1 MTVKVKKNKKISKV
15 EVKNPDGSV
24 SRYPGKEPLI
34 KPKKDLRKSIIER
47 WALIKAVLNHEESF
61 LPMITRQAIVDMN
74 KTPEQDAKEQAP
86 EQDDQTQGQEQD
98 QQDQDQQGQDQ
109 QAQPQDQDQQAQGQE
124 QDQDQGEEYDEQKL
138 IELLKQEGY
147 SDPEIAHIVSGH
159 VPSQPSP
166 EELKTLE
173 QQQKLSHKD
182 DMHGLTVD
190 HQKTSHDIELE
201 HKKRMLDLE
210 HEHAKKEK
218 EIRIRHLEEELKAKL
233 EQLKNKQ
240 SQAQ

>member
-1 MTVKVKKNKKISKV
+1 MTVKTKKNKKINKV
-15 EVKNPDGSV
+15 EIRNSDGSV

-34 KPKKDLRKSIIER
+34 KPNKDLRKSIMER
-47 WALIKAVLNHEESF
+47 WALIKVALSHEESF

-74 KTPEQDAKEQAP
+74 KTPEQDAKEQTP
-86 EQDDQTQGQEQD
+86 DQDQQQ
-98 QQDQDQQGQDQ
+98 QQDQDQQQQQDQ
-109 QAQPQDQDQQAQGQE
+109 DEGQQDQDQQQQ
-124 QDQDQGEEYDEQKL
+124 QDQDEGQQDQPDEEYDEQKL

-159 VPSQPSP
+159 VPSQPSQ

-218 EIRIRHLEEELKAKL
+218 EIRIRHLEEELKTKL

-240 SQAQ
+240 SQA

>member
-1 MTVKVKKNKKISKV
+1 MVVKAKKTKKINKV
-15 EVKNPDGSV
+15 EVKNPDGSI

-34 KPKKDLRKSIIER
+34 KPKKDLHKSIIER
-47 WALIKAVLNHEESF
+47 WALIKAALNHEESF
-61 LPMITRQAIVDMN
+61 LPMITKQAIMDMN
-74 KTPEQDAKEQAP
+74 KSPEKDASEQAQPEQ
-86 EQDDQTQGQEQD
+86 QDDQQEDD
-98 QQDQDQQGQDQ
+98 QQ
-109 QAQPQDQDQQAQGQE
+109 QAQPEQQDDQQ
-124 QDQDQGEEYDEQKL
+124 EEYDENKL

-147 SDPEIAHIVSGH
+147 SDSEIAHIVKGH

-166 EELKTLE
+166 EELKTIE

-190 HQKTSHDIELE
+190 HEKTNHDIELE

-210 HEHAKKEK
+210 HEHAKREK
-218 EIRIRHLEEELKAKL
+218 ELRIKHLEEELKAKL

-240 SQAQ
+240 TQTQ